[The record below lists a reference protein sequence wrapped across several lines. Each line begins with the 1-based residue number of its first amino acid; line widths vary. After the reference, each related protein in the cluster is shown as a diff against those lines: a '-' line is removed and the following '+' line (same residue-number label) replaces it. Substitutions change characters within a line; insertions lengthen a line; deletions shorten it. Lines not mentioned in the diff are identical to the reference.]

1 MLSNLPSTSDELKG
15 KSWADLQPFYDEL
28 ERRPLTT
35 ESISEWLADFSHLS
49 DLVGEYGSR
58 AYVATTRDTTDA
70 EADRLYK
77 AYVEGI
83 EPQERAA
90 DQRLKLKLLNSGF
103 APTGLEVALRNL
115 RAEVDLFREANLPL
129 LAEETKLRIE
139 QNKITGAQSVNW
151 NGQEKTIR

>member
-1 MLSNLPSTSDELKG
+1 MLSNLPTTSDELKG

-28 ERRPLTT
+28 EKRTLTA
-35 ESISEWLADFSHLS
+35 ESISEWLADFSQLS
-49 DLVGEYGSR
+49 DLVDEYGDR
-58 AYVATTRDTTDA
+58 AFVATTRDTTDA
-70 EADRLYK
+70 EADQRYK

-83 EPQERAA
+83 EPPKQAA
-90 DQRLKLKLLNSGF
+90 NQRLKLKLLNSGF
-103 APTGLEVALRNL
+103 VPAGLEVALRNL